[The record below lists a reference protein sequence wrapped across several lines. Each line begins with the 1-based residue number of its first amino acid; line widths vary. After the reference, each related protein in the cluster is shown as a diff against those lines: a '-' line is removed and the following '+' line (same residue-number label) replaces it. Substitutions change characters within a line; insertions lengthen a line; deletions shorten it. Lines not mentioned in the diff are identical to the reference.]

1 MAKILV
7 IDDDAQLLRMV
18 GLMLERG
25 GHTTTLMTNPVEG
38 LNAIKANKPDLL
50 VLDVMMPNINGHDL
64 TRQIRAT
71 KGLENLPIL
80 ILTARSQEV
89 DRVTALHSGAND
101 YLSKPVATQELIER
115 IDKLLQNYE
124 PQETAVRKG
133 TVIAC
138 YGLRGGRGQTTLA
151 VNLAAALRRASQK
164 EVCLVDFAAS
174 GSQSLIHLRLQ
185 ARKNWA
191 DVAPVVGLNWE
202 LLNEQMSI
210 HPSGLRLLP
219 GPSVAQMPLDLAADA
234 TRRLLDLLREQMMF
248 TVVDLPTVFN
258 TPFKTTLA
266 EADMALHVIAP
277 DVVSAQTA
285 VQLNQA
291 IEEAKI
297 QLKQR
302 LYVLN
307 QTMPDPQIP
316 KTAVERAVGSRI
328 SLQVDYDPNQ
338 LKAIT
343 QGVPLTLTKASSP
356 IPKFATRLAQAIWQ
370 HVSAG

>member
-1 MAKILV
+1 MARILV

-89 DRVTALHSGAND
+89 DRMTALHSGAND
-101 YLSKPVATQELIER
+101 YLSKPVATHDLIER
-115 IDKLLQNYE
+115 IDKLLNNSQPE
-124 PQETAVRKG
+124 QPPVRQG
-133 TVIAC
+133 MILAF

-151 VNLAAALRRASQK
+151 VNLAAALRRYSQK
-164 EVCLVDFAAS
+164 EVCLVDFASS
-174 GSQSLIHLRLQ
+174 GGQSLLHLRMQ
-185 ARKNWA
+185 AHKSWHE
-191 DVAPVVGLNWE
+191 VAAVVGLNWE

-210 HPSGLRLLP
+210 HPSGLRLLS
-219 GPSVAQMPLDLAADA
+219 GPPIAQMPPDLPSDA
-234 TRRLLDLLREQMMF
+234 TMRILDLLRQQMTF
-248 TVVDLPTVFN
+248 TIVDLPTMFN
-258 TPFKTTLA
+258 SPFKTTLA
-266 EADMALHVIAP
+266 NADMAFHVVTPEIIS
-277 DVVSAQTA
+277 VQTA

-291 IEEAKI
+291 LEDANIK
-297 QLKQR
+297 QKQR
-302 LYVLN
+302 LFIMNHTV
-307 QTMPDPQIP
+307 PDAQIP
-316 KTAVERAVGSRI
+316 KAAVERAIGSRI

-338 LKAIT
+338 VKAIT
-343 QGVPLTLTKASSP
+343 QGVPLTLTKAATP
-356 IPKFATRLAQAIWQ
+356 IPKFATRLAKAIWQ
-370 HVSAG
+370 HVSS

>member
-115 IDKLLQNYE
+115 IDKLLKNYE
-124 PQETAVRKG
+124 PKETAVRKG
-133 TVIAC
+133 MVLAF

-151 VNLAAALRRASQK
+151 VNLAAALRRSSQK

-191 DVAPVVGLNWE
+191 DVAPVVGLN
-202 LLNEQMSI
+202 LSLI
-210 HPSGLRLLP
+210 H
-219 GPSVAQMPLDLAADA
+219 
-234 TRRLLDLLREQMMF
+234 
-248 TVVDLPTVFN
+248 
-258 TPFKTTLA
+258 
-266 EADMALHVIAP
+266 I
-277 DVVSAQTA
+277 
-285 VQLNQA
+285 
-291 IEEAKI
+291 
-297 QLKQR
+297 
-302 LYVLN
+302 
-307 QTMPDPQIP
+307 
-316 KTAVERAVGSRI
+316 
-328 SLQVDYDPNQ
+328 
-338 LKAIT
+338 
-343 QGVPLTLTKASSP
+343 
-356 IPKFATRLAQAIWQ
+356 
-370 HVSAG
+370 